1 MVVVMVIVHL
11 GDHLFRAVLD
21 RQGGA
26 RIDQRQRLGSFGR
39 SGQSQKC
46 AECCKTQNSLPFI
59 DILLQLRD
67 NSIAHASAVRLPPW
81 QLPRRDADS
90 SASDDVNGNCCA
102 EA

>member
-11 GDHLFRAVLD
+11 GHHLFRAVLD

-26 RIDQRQRLGSFGR
+26 RIDQRQRLRSFGR

-46 AECCKTQNSLPFI
+46 AECCKTQNSRRTLVPFI

-67 NSIAHASAVRLPPW
+67 NSIAHASAVRLPH
-81 QLPRRDADS
+81 
-90 SASDDVNGNCCA
+90 GNCPA
-102 EA
+102 ATQTQARVTT